1 MSKKTSEQAG
11 THSES
16 GLAVTESGAYLP
28 LAKKK
33 REMENGLTKGAPV
46 FVRVATDSWSLGTL
60 LENPSADG
68 CLVKMNDEG
77 SDAAPRRVGLCELA
91 PANSSSSP
99 DEQDICSL
107 SFLHEPAVTHN
118 LRVRYDRGE
127 IYTRA
132 GPVLV
137 AVNPFENLGGLYS
150 AEKAACYA
158 EAEATRFSSP
168 STSSSSS
175 TSSASPLV
183 LPPRL
188 ADLRPSA
195 RPRFAVLV
203 SGVWA
208 KAPICSA
215 LEREEE
221 GEGEE
226 ESRGEGARW
235 TRRES
240 GSGDGNSEDGANQN
254 RPSSSSS
261 SGGGCI
267 RAPSIHIIGK
277 RDYVAPLSRK
287 LARAFSNSVVVEHAG
302 GHVVP
307 RLPPDDLAT
316 LRAFLGS
323 QLQAGNSS
331 L

>member
-1 MSKKTSEQAG
+1 MLSLSLPKPPPPPGPVPSDVPWPPPHFEWWN
-11 THSES
+11 
-16 GLAVTESGAYLP
+16 AVEVTNSNQEKEDDDEKEGGNKGG
-28 LAKKK
+28 KKK
-33 REMENGLTKGAPV
+33 VFEYQGLVRTLDFVASTLESRGPFDGFLAFSQGTILASLLLAAWSKSDEAREKKEA
-46 FVRVATDSWSLGTL
+46 A
-60 LENPSADG
+60 EE
-68 CLVKMNDEG
+68 EG
-77 SDAAPRRVGLCELA
+77 RRV
-91 PANSSSSP
+91 SSSSN
-99 DEQDICSL
+99 
-107 SFLHEPAVTHN
+107 A
-118 LRVRYDRGE
+118 
-127 IYTRA
+127 
-132 GPVLV
+132 
-137 AVNPFENLGGLYS
+137 
-150 AEKAACYA
+150 
-158 EAEATRFSSP
+158 

-215 LEREEE
+215 LEGEEE

-226 ESRGEGARW
+226 ESGGEGARW

-254 RPSSSSS
+254 RPSSS